1 MPIQI
6 LTGDINEI
14 FLGNNEFHLWFCASS
29 VLGLVLTINVMLVVA
44 LMGSIFCNISGI
56 CKDVVLTYAGFI
68 LFNDI
73 RPTFDV
79 LAGLAVS
86 LIGSTYYIH
95 DKIVE

>member
-1 MPIQI
+1 
-6 LTGDINEI
+6 
-14 FLGNNEFHLWFCASS
+14 
-29 VLGLVLTINVMLVVA
+29 MLVVA

-56 CKDVVLTYAGFI
+56 FKDVILTYAGFI

-95 DKIVE
+95 DKIGE